1 MIISKVSC
9 FDVKG
14 PWWVFP
20 NNVSAISDLCSAG
33 NVDALLD
40 DVAGS
45 DDILL
50 VYESE
55 LSSDESII
63 ISSAIQTCSSSPIA

>member
-1 MIISKVSC
+1 MNTSNVTFLIVSKTSFLDVHGPAWVYFKGVS
-9 FDVKG
+9 
-14 PWWVFP
+14 
-20 NNVSAISDLCSAG
+20 SLSELCSAG

-50 VYESE
+50 VSESE
-55 LSSDESII
+55 FS
-63 ISSAIQTCSSSPIA
+63 